1 MEERVIWQPH
11 PGPQTKVLTRKESEI
26 LFGGSRGGGKTEA
39 MTVWMVEPD
48 YIKSPRYRGLVIRRN
63 YDDLKDWIDRAKH
76 MYRYMGVKVT
86 GNPAQFEFPSGAKI
100 WTGHLSNEDAWTK
113 YLGQEYQKIA
123 IEELTLI
130 PNELDYL
137 RLISSARSTIPGI
150 SSQVF
155 ATTNPGGPGHGWVK
169 ARFVDSAK
177 NKTHFDKK
185 SRKSRIFIP
194 SKVTDNPTIMRE
206 DPEYIES
213 LKALPDELRR
223 AWLDG
228 DWDVFSG
235 QFFQKWRH
243 DIHVVEPFDIPYEWY
258 RYRSIDYGFAAP
270 FACGWWAVDFFGNVY
285 LYREHYEA
293 GQELSHHIDRILELS
308 GQEEYMMSVGDPS
321 MWIRNPQNT
330 NRSDVVAPSNMSI
343 ADILN
348 RAGVNLFKAN
358 NERVNGWNLCRQ
370 YLDHYAEQPPKLKVF
385 STCPNFIRTIPT
397 LVHDEKRPEDLNTKG
412 EDHHADQMRY
422 FLHYVGSPTKVIQKP
437 WLQKEL
443 DKLLSEDTDYQ
454 GIRA

>member
-422 FLHYVGSPTKVIQKP
+422 FLHYVGSPTKVVQKP

>member
-370 YLDHYAEQPPKLKVF
+370 YIDHYAEQPPKLKVF